1 MEQTIIKKIKK
12 MDGTFLGIGIENTKM
27 IETIKKMPFS
37 EIMFL
42 EGQNNFSSMIN
53 PKKKKK
59 NLLKS
64 NHHIDGKKMKEKSY
78 LARLFEFG
86 GKETANVKKLRKS
99 FKKKSIDNIVCN
111 YEYIKRFTKQFVRD
125 SVYLNRGKI
134 YIYGDKEDISDLVN
148 KYKRYTD
155 KIEEFEDGDK
165 FLLIADN
172 SNAKNNK
179 IKDMGYYIVDTM
191 SNLANI
197 IADILIG

>member
-12 MDGTFLGIGIENTKM
+12 MEGTFLGIGIENAKM
-27 IETIKKMPFS
+27 IETIKGMPFS

-42 EGQNNFSSMIN
+42 EGQNDFSTMIN

-64 NHHIDGKKMKEKSY
+64 NHHIDGKKMKEKGY

-86 GKETANVKKLRKS
+86 GKETANVKKLKKS

-134 YIYGDKEDISDLVN
+134 YIYGDKDDITDLVN
-148 KYKRYTD
+148 KYKRYTTD
-155 KIEEFEDGDK
+155 IEELEDKGK
-165 FLLIADN
+165 FLLIANN

-179 IKDMGYYIVDTM
+179 IKDMGYYIIDTM
-191 SNLANI
+191 SNVANV